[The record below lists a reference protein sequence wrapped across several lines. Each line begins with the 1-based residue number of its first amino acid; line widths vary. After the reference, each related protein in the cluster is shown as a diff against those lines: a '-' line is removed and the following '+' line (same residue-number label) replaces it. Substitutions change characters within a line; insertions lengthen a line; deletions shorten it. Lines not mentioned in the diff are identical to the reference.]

1 MRILLVEDDDRIA
14 QPLAEDLEHQ
24 HHLVD
29 IARDGEQGWE
39 CAQATDYD
47 LILLDIML
55 PRLDGITLCKRLRA
69 DGFSAF
75 ILMLTAR
82 DTTAD
87 KVIGLDAGADDY
99 LVKPFELEE
108 IEARVRAFSR
118 RGDRANLISLARED
132 LQLDLVACKVM
143 YKETPLNLTPKE
155 YMLMELF
162 LRHPTRIFSRSALI
176 DKLWSFDRCPG
187 EDAVK
192 THIKG
197 LRQKLKAVGASE
209 DIIETVHGM
218 GYRLRSPAPAPPN

>member
-29 IARDGEQGWE
+29 VARDGVQGWE
-39 CAQATDYD
+39 YAQATDYD

-69 DGFSAF
+69 DGFPGF
-75 ILMLTAR
+75 ILILTAK

-87 KVIGLDAGADDY
+87 KVVGLDAGADDY

-108 IEARVRAFSR
+108 MEARVRAFSR
-118 RGDRANLISLARED
+118 RGDRPNLLSLISGD
-132 LQLDLVACKVM
+132 LQIDLVACKVT
-143 YKETPLNLTPKE
+143 YKGNPLALTPKE
-155 YMLMELF
+155 YMLIELF
-162 LRHPTRIFSRSALI
+162 LRHPSQIFSRSALI
-176 DKLWSFDRCPG
+176 DKLWSFDRSPG

-197 LRQKLKAVGASE
+197 LRQKLKSVGASE

-218 GYRLRSPAPAPPN
+218 GYRLRSPMPTSPN

>member
-29 IARDGEQGWE
+29 VARDGVQGWE
-39 CAQATDYD
+39 YAQATDYE

-69 DGFSAF
+69 DGFSGF

-118 RGDRANLISLARED
+118 RGDRANLINPVHGD
-132 LQLDLVACKVM
+132 LQLDLVACKVT
-143 YKETPLNLTPKE
+143 YKGNLLSLTPKE

-162 LRHPTRIFSRSALI
+162 LRHPTQIFSRSALI

-192 THIKG
+192 THIKV
-197 LRQKLKAVGASE
+197 LRQKLRAVGAAE

-218 GYRLRSPAPAPPN
+218 GYRLRSSTPPSPN

>member
-29 IARDGEQGWE
+29 IARDGIQGWE
-39 CAQATDYD
+39 YAQAADYD
-47 LILLDIML
+47 LILLDILL
-55 PRLDGITLCKRLRA
+55 PRLDGLTLCQRLRA
-69 DGFSAF
+69 DGFSGF

-87 KVIGLDAGADDY
+87 KVLGLDAGADDY

-118 RGDRANLISLARED
+118 RSDRTNQVGLINGDLR
-132 LQLDLVACKVM
+132 LDPIACQIA
-143 YKETPLNLTPKE
+143 YKEHLLSLTPKE

-162 LRHPTRIFSRSALI
+162 LRHPTQIFSRSALI
-176 DKLWSFDRCPG
+176 DKLWSFDRFPG

-197 LRQKLKAVGASE
+197 LRQKLKAVGAPE

-218 GYRLRSPAPAPPN
+218 GYRLRSSPPLSPN